1 MNSEDVNLRYLMLA
15 SAKMHLATRHALS
28 TLSRKAE
35 LLEKRLEKLEPESP
49 GTLKEA
55 RDELNSLVERS
66 ISEMDERA
74 EDLLN
79 ALEVFANG

>member
-1 MNSEDVNLRYLMLA
+1 MNSEEVSLRYLILA
-15 SAKMHLATRHALS
+15 STKMHLATRHALS
-28 TLSRKAE
+28 ALTRKVE
-35 LLEKRLEKLEPESP
+35 LLEKRLDKLEPESP
-49 GTLKEA
+49 SALKEA
-55 RDELNSLVERS
+55 RDELDSLVERS